1 MCDNKVNATTVYKQS
16 MYFENVFLDSVPN
29 QLFVKPSN
37 VLFFGN
43 SWLRQIVES
52 ILCLLHSSPRYK
64 DIVVRPGISAQK
76 CNASMPFTNDLRDQ
90 TCPGY
95 YDLNDVLH
103 QSKNNM
109 SVDFGIPRSDEENY
123 WATTIKPK
131 VEQFWKEQLVDNNV
145 CGCDDSSLHLELADG
160 SNIFYSFQHPE
171 ENKSMRATVSEL
183 RESGMDAA
191 FEGFD
196 VIIFNLGN
204 HPWYDF
210 STEFPADLEYLNHS
224 DKPVIF
230 IADGHPFKTL
240 IRAMGKGLKYKQK
253 GNGDLR
259 VKRGCRLIRNV
270 FPNLL
275 LLSERDR
282 IERHVDGEAVPLIGG
297 HYCMPGVPS
306 HHALSLLHL
315 TNLLIEMNQ
324 TLKFAV

>member
-1 MCDNKVNATTVYKQS
+1 M
-16 MYFENVFLDSVPN
+16 
-29 QLFVKPSN
+29 
-37 VLFFGN
+37 LFFGN

-131 VEQFWKEQLVDNNV
+131 VEQFWREQLVDNNV

-160 SNIFYSFQHPE
+160 SNIFYSFQNLE
-171 ENKSMRATVSEL
+171 ENKSMRSTVRKL
-183 RESGMDAA
+183 RESGVDAA
-191 FEGFD
+191 FESFD

-204 HPWYDF
+204 PPSYGTDF
-210 STEFPADLEYLNHS
+210 STEFPADLEYLNHFG
-224 DKPVIF
+224 KPVIF
-230 IADGHPFKTL
+230 IADGHPFKTQ
-240 IRAMGKGLKYKQK
+240 IRAMGKGLKYARKE
-253 GNGDLR
+253 NGDLLR
-259 VKRGCRLIRNV
+259 SV

-282 IERHVDGEAVPLIGG
+282 IEKHVDEEAVPLIGG

-315 TNLLIEMNQ
+315 SNLLIEMNQ
-324 TLKFAV
+324 TLKFV